1 MDNITFTCDRP
12 DLIDRERWGEGA
24 VETVFLIICIGLL
37 IALVVSHHKRR
48 QDTKKSLITQQE
60 AANRWMTLKS
70 EHDALQGQLEI
81 AQSALTETHKSLS
94 ALEERFRPVIDAED
108 YAAQI
113 RRKAA
118 SELNATQEKLLSLKE
133 DTLSAERTLRALR
146 NTIDGYSDDYILP
159 TQSLLDDLAEAFG
172 FDDAGKA
179 LKDARAH
186 STMLVKSGKAAVC
199 DYVEENRRTSAINFV
214 IDAFNGKVDTLQTRI
229 KADNAGTLIQ
239 KVQDAAT
246 LVNLHGQAFRNA
258 RITPA
263 YLAARQAEVKWGA
276 VVQALKEKAREE
288 QRALKE
294 HIREEERARREY
306 ERAMKEAAKEEEKA
320 TLALEKARLAY
331 DKART
336 DSERQKL
343 EERIAEFEAQVT
355 RAHERA
361 QQAVSMAQL
370 TKSGH
375 VYIISNIG
383 SFGDDVLKIGMTR
396 RLDPMERVK
405 ELGDASVPFSFDVHG
420 MIYSE
425 DAVALEAELHRR
437 FTRKRVNKVN
447 FRKEFFR
454 VGMDD
459 IRQAAADLSLEAH
472 FTILAAALEYR
483 ETLAIEHLPEA
494 EQITVLSHSL
504 KDWTDNPVRTLID
517 NTEDE
522 LIPA

>member
-1 MDNITFTCDRP
+1 MEAIL
-12 DLIDRERWGEGA
+12 LI
-24 VETVFLIICIGLL
+24 VCIGLL
-37 IALVVSHHKRR
+37 VALAVAHHKRR
-48 QDTKKSLITQQE
+48 EDAKQSLVTQQE
-60 AANRWMTLKS
+60 AANRWVALRS
-70 EHDALQGQLEI
+70 ERDALQEQLET
-81 AQSALTETHKSLS
+81 AQNALAETRTSLT
-94 ALEERFRPVIDAED
+94 ALEERFRPVVDAEE

-113 RRKAA
+113 RRTTTA
-118 SELNATQEKLLSLKE
+118 ELNTAQEALLSLKE
-133 DTLSAERTLRALR
+133 DTLATERALRALR
-146 NTIDGYSDDYILP
+146 NTIDGYGDDYILP

-186 STMLVKSGKAAVC
+186 SAMLVKSGKAAVC

-214 IDAFNGKVDTLQTRI
+214 IDAFNGKVDTLQARI
-229 KADNAGTLIQ
+229 KADNAGTLMQ
-239 KVQDAAT
+239 KVQDAAA

-263 YLAARQAEVKWGA
+263 YLAARQDEVKWGA

-294 HIREEERARREY
+294 QIREEERARREY
-306 ERAMKEAAKEEEKA
+306 EKAMKEAAKEEEKA
-320 TLALEKARLAY
+320 ALALEKARLAY

-336 DSERQKL
+336 DSERHKL
-343 EERIAEFEAQVT
+343 EERIAEFEAQMA

-370 TKSGH
+370 TRSGH

-425 DAVALEAELHRR
+425 DAVALETELHRR
-437 FTRKRVNKVN
+437 FTRNRVNKVN

-454 VGMDD
+454 VGLDD
-459 IRQAAADLSLEAH
+459 IRQAAAELNIEVH

-504 KDWTDNPVRTLID
+504 KDWADHPVRTLID
-517 NTEDE
+517 DKEDD